1 MLTFAIVKLFVLTQP
16 LPGAFKQNLSPDR
29 VINFIVIAWRAARF
43 VRMAS
48 IARLAWLEGATGGC
62 ARPWRGL
69 QMRSR
74 GRRWRVI
81 GDSHAVLRMASA
93 MLWLVAHPA
102 FAAANEAQLGMRCA
116 EFAGA
121 VLPPELIGLPTAG
134 AQIESAAMVG
144 ATAPGNQQGGE
155 YCRITGR
162 IKGLKATTPDIR
174 FDLNLP
180 RHWNG
185 RALQIGGGGYNGV
198 VVSGTGVMPFSPN
211 RAPLAQGYATFGD
224 DSGHVGDSSLAV
236 FGLVD
241 EAVVNFGYA
250 HLKKTHDAALALI
263 ARAYGRP
270 PQRMYFA
277 GDSTGGR
284 EGYTVIQRYP
294 DDYDGVIA
302 NSPALNFS
310 GVRLLGVKLG
320 QAEYAAPGG
329 FIPPRLLEHVYQRT
343 LAVCDRLDGAADGI
357 VSDVAAC
364 REHEAE
370 IIESLRCAGHAPSH
384 DACLTDTQL
393 STLLVMRDGLSLP
406 YRLAWDVT
414 GYSGYNILQGTH
426 LTGLLGLGHQ
436 PERLP
441 VPTFFANGY
450 LFAQGDGYVRYF
462 VARDAA
468 FDSLRF
474 DPQHPG
480 HYRAQLI
487 ALSQTIGAMNTALSR
502 YMARGG
508 KLITLHGLADEVI
521 SPNQTI
527 DYHDALVDRFG
538 SDEVNGFMRLYMVPG
553 FQHGGGAFIP
563 SVDLLSA
570 LDNWVT
576 HGAAPETLTAFDI
589 AAATNGRSR
598 PLCRYPQFPRYVGKG
613 NINLASSFVCAEP

>member
-1 MLTFAIVKLFVLTQP
+1 MAHLAVLT
-16 LPGAFKQNLSPDR
+16 G
-29 VINFIVIAWRAARF
+29 
-43 VRMAS
+43 
-48 IARLAWLEGATGGC
+48 AWLVLAT
-62 ARPWRGL
+62 
-69 QMRSR
+69 Q
-74 GRRWRVI
+74 
-81 GDSHAVLRMASA
+81 SA
-93 MLWLVAHPA
+93 L
-102 FAAANEAQLGMRCA
+102 AAQKEAPLSMRCA

-121 VLPPELIGLPTAG
+121 VLPPELIALPTAG
-134 AQIESAAMVG
+134 AQIESASMVG

-162 IKGLKATTPDIR
+162 IKALKPTTPDIR

-185 RALQIGGGGYNGV
+185 RALQVGGGGYNGV
-198 VVSGTGVMPFSPN
+198 VVSGTGVMPFSPD

-241 EAVVNFGYA
+241 EAVTNFGYA

-277 GDSTGGR
+277 GGSTGGR
-284 EGYTVIQRYP
+284 EGYTVMQRFP

-310 GVRLLGVKLG
+310 GVRFIGVKVG
-320 QAEYAAPGG
+320 QAEYATPGG
-329 FIPPRLLEHVYQRT
+329 FIPPLLLERVYQRT

-364 REHEAE
+364 RAHETE
-370 IIESLRCAGHAPSH
+370 IVDSLRCAGSALSR
-384 DACLTDTQL
+384 DECLTDAQL
-393 STLLVMRDGLSLP
+393 ATLMVLRDGLSLP
-406 YRLAWDVT
+406 YRLAWDV
-414 GYSGYNILQGTH
+414 SGYHGYNVFQGTH
-426 LTGLLGLGHQ
+426 LNGSLGLGHQ
-436 PERLP
+436 AQRLA
-441 VPTFFANGY
+441 VPKFFANGY
-450 LFAQGDGYVRYF
+450 LFAQGDGYLRYF
-462 VARDAA
+462 VARDAD

-480 HYRAQLI
+480 KYRAQLV
-487 ALSQTIGAMNTALSR
+487 ALSQTIGAMNPDLAR

-508 KLITLHGLADEVI
+508 KLITLQGLADEVI

-527 DYHDALVDRFG
+527 AYREALVDRYG
-538 SDEVNGFMRLYMVPG
+538 VDEVDRFMRLYMVPG
-553 FQHGGGAFIP
+553 FQHGSGAFVP
-563 SVDLLSA
+563 SVDLLGA
-570 LDNWVT
+570 LDRWVT
-576 HGAAPETLTAFDI
+576 RGASPETLIATDI

-598 PLCRYPQFPRYVGKG
+598 PLCRYPLFPRYVGKG
-613 NINLASSFVCAEP
+613 NVNLASSFVCAEP